1 MMEKTWDDGGMTEK
15 TRDDREDA
23 RWRRRRKMTE
33 KTQDD
38 SGMMC
43 QVEEQE
49 LKGWTMFP
57 DAIVPPSKEDLLE
70 WFYRC

>member
-1 MMEKTWDDGGMTEK
+1 MMEK
-15 TRDDREDA
+15 TRDDCG
-23 RWRRRRKMTE
+23 MTE

-38 SGMMC
+38 GRMLC

-49 LKGWTMFP
+49 LKWWTMFP